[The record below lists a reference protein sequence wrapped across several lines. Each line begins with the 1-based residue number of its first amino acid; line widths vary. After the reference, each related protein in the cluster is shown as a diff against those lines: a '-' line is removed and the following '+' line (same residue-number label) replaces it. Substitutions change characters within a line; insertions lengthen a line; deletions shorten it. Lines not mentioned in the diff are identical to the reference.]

1 MNNDVLEN
9 GVTSNTTKNI
19 LFGAG
24 TIHKGLA
31 YDSTTHK
38 WNFAES
44 LFGATNGG
52 SKLDIIP
59 EITTIPID
67 GVLVKAKGLDV
78 KTGEK
83 ATMEINFAELTPEM
97 IKASALGEEVT
108 TDVEDFKL
116 IKSKSKIVE
125 GDYYENIAFVGVTL
139 DKRPIIAI
147 LPNALCTSGFSN
159 EGKTKEGAVGK
170 YTFECY
176 QDLTGD
182 LTVLPWKIYYP
193 DETEEAQENNTEQQN
208 NQGEE

>member
-1 MNNDVLEN
+1 MNDIPEN
-9 GVTSNTTKNI
+9 GVTSNTPKQI

-24 TIHKGLA
+24 TIHRGLT

-97 IKASALGEEVT
+97 IKASSLGELAT

-116 IKSKSKIVE
+116 IKSKSNIVE
-125 GDYYENIAFVGVTL
+125 GDYYNNIAFVGLTL

-159 EGKTKEGAVGK
+159 EGKSKEGAVGK

-193 DETEEAQENNTEQQN
+193 TESNSQEENNQEET
-208 NQGEE
+208 QGGN

>member
-1 MNNDVLEN
+1 MNDIPEN
-9 GVTSNTTKNI
+9 GVTSNTPKQI

-24 TIHKGLA
+24 TVHKGLA

-38 WNFAES
+38 WNFAQS

-83 ATMEINFAELTPEM
+83 ATMEINFAELTSEM
-97 IKASALGEEVT
+97 IKAASLGELAES
-108 TDVEDFKL
+108 DIEDFQL
-116 IKSKSKIVE
+116 IQSKSRIVE
-125 GDYYENIAFVGVTL
+125 GDYYDNIAFVGVTL

-159 EGKTKEGAVGK
+159 EGKNKEGAVGK

-176 QDLTGD
+176 QDLTSD
-182 LTVLPWKIYYP
+182 LTILPWKIYYP
-193 DETEEAQENNTEQQN
+193 TISETQEEETNQEEET
-208 NQGEE
+208 QGGN

>member
-1 MNNDVLEN
+1 MNNNIPEN
-9 GVTSNTTKNI
+9 GVTSNTPKNI

-24 TIHKGLA
+24 TIHRGLA
-31 YDSTTHK
+31 FNSTTKK

-59 EITTIPID
+59 EITTVPVD

-83 ATMEINFAELTPEM
+83 ATMEINFAELTPDM
-97 IKASALGEEVT
+97 IKAASLGELAES
-108 TDVEDFKL
+108 DVDDFQL
-116 IKSKSKIVE
+116 IKSKANIVE
-125 GDYYENIAFVGVTL
+125 GDYLENIAFVGVTL
-139 DKRPIIAI
+139 DKKPIIAI

-159 EGKTKEGAVGK
+159 EGKNKEGAVGK

-176 QDLTGD
+176 QDLSED
-182 LTVLPWKIYYP
+182 LSVLPWKIYYP
-193 DETEEAQENNTEQQN
+193 AESEEEEEE
-208 NQGEE
+208 NQGGE

>member
-1 MNNDVLEN
+1 MNSIPEN
-9 GVTSNTTKNI
+9 GVSNNTPKQI

-24 TIHKGLA
+24 TVHKGLK
-31 YDSTTHK
+31 YDRNTKK
-38 WNFAES
+38 WNFKES

-59 EITTIPID
+59 EITTVPID

-97 IKASALGEEVT
+97 IKASSLGEISDSDIEG
-108 TDVEDFKL
+108 FKL
-116 IKSKSKIVE
+116 IEAKSSIVE
-125 GDYYENIAFVGVTL
+125 GDYYDNIAFVGLTL
-139 DKRPIIAI
+139 DKRPVIAI

-159 EGKTKEGAVGK
+159 EGKNKEGAVGK

-193 DETEEAQENNTEQQN
+193 TEESENEEENQENQEDQE
-208 NQGEE
+208 GEN